1 MCTCAE
7 KFVFKDFNIQ
17 NYTIRKM
24 KIQLKFILCVAI
36 GVLFFSTV
44 GRAQGGS
51 ASTQHVIDSLKI
63 TDPDEIALCNLYDD
77 AVTEYLSELKAYT
90 TNGTKPTPEQ
100 SAEASK
106 RFQQKQKEIQP
117 QIESF
122 KKKVASNYGQLMNF
136 VYFVNYETTRIY
148 GGMMPQNGMSP
159 YSKGAY
165 PVPANH

>member
-1 MCTCAE
+1 
-7 KFVFKDFNIQ
+7 
-17 NYTIRKM
+17 M
-24 KIQLKFILCVAI
+24 KTHIKFILCVAI
-36 GVLFFSTV
+36 GILFFSTASK
-44 GRAQGGS
+44 AQGGS
-51 ASTQHVIDSLKI
+51 ASTRRVIDSLKI

-77 AVTEYLSELKAYT
+77 AVTEYLTELKAYT
-90 TNGTKPTPEQ
+90 TNGAKPTPAQ
-100 SAEASK
+100 SAEVSK

-122 KKKVASNYGQLMNF
+122 KRKVASNYAQLMNF

-165 PVPANH
+165 PGYPVPANH